1 VLQTQLTDPKN
12 QSFTVSQDLKSS
24 NDQYDIFFHFHNDIS
39 HTRFGDYGHS
49 TGPLQME
56 QMVRLNILTNGA
68 SNTLTSNSSEE
79 NQGAGGFK
87 PGEGADQFAG
97 NDWAMNSNNF
107 DAPGGGIFGGM
118 GGGFGGGAGG
128 FGFGR

>member
-1 VLQTQLTDPKN
+1 
-12 QSFTVSQDLKSS
+12 
-24 NDQYDIFFHFHNDIS
+24 
-39 HTRFGDYGHS
+39 
-49 TGPLQME
+49 ME